1 VSTLAV
7 HAVGGTDH
15 HRGYYHDDGD
25 DDDDGF
31 RIREREREPAAHHV
45 AK

>member
-25 DDDDGF
+25 DDDGF
-31 RIREREREPAAHHV
+31 RIRERERESQQHTM
-45 AK
+45 